1 MRFAYFPG
9 CVIPQKENSY
19 EISTRKICEKL
30 EIELVD
36 MEGTNCC
43 GLNLDPVDHFSSIL
57 LAARDLCLAEEVG
70 LDILVLCN
78 GCFGH
83 LSRVKNEILRDE
95 DLRSKVNEALKSINK
110 IFHGTVKVKHL
121 VQTLICDVGIEKI
134 DETIVRPLNK
144 LKVAPFYGCHIVKP
158 SDELTFDNPD
168 TTHLLD
174 SLIDVT
180 GANRIYYLGKN
191 ECCGAP
197 IMGINEKLSLKIAQ
211 EKLRNIKNSGSN
223 TIVTICPF
231 CHLQFDLNQ
240 LTIEDEYS
248 EEYGIQV
255 LHYPQLLGLAQGL
268 DPDDLGLYENRI
280 PVDEILEVLEI
291 S

>member
-1 MRFAYFPG
+1 MKFVYFPG

-19 EISTRKICEKL
+19 EMSARKICEKL
-30 EIELVD
+30 DIELVD
-36 MEGTNCC
+36 MEGANCC
-43 GLNLDPVDHFSSIL
+43 GLNLDPVDHFSSVL
-57 LAARDLCLAEEVG
+57 LAARDLCLAEEMG
-70 LDILVLCN
+70 SDILVLCN

-95 DLRSKVNEALKSINK
+95 ILRKRVNKALKSINK
-110 IFHGTVKVKHL
+110 IFHGTVKVKHI
-121 VQTLICDVGIEKI
+121 VQTLINDVGTEKI
-134 DETIVRPLNK
+134 GETIVRPLNK
-144 LKVAPFYGCHIVKP
+144 LKVAPYYGCHIVKP
-158 SDELTFDNPD
+158 SDELTFDNPE
-168 TTHLLD
+168 TTQLLD

-180 GANRIYYLGKN
+180 GAKRINYRGKN
-191 ECCGAP
+191 VCCGAP
-197 IMGINEKLSLKIAQ
+197 IMGINEKISLMIARD
-211 EKLRNIKNSGSN
+211 KLRNIQKAGSN

-255 LHYPQLLGLAQGL
+255 LHYPQLLGLAQGIN
-268 DPDDLGLYENRI
+268 PEDLGLYENRI
-280 PVDEILEVLEI
+280 PVDEILEALEI